1 MTQPPSSS
9 GPLAPPPSG
18 GWNQSGPQPGSG
30 WGQAGAQPGGGMPP
44 AGGGAPQPGGWN
56 QPAAA
61 PAKKPSK
68 APKVL
73 IILGAVIIGLSLVI
87 GIVTAVIGFGQVA
100 GGAEKYQILENG
112 SGTYTAEADETVQ
125 LYSEEGTPAPQCTID
140 GPSVGEGTIQ
150 TSGFGNEGRE
160 WDSFDSFTAEE
171 AGDYTIDC
179 GGTPVMVGPPVSI
192 GGIFAGL
199 GGILL
204 AIGGGVLGFLLLMV
218 GVIIL
223 LVRRGRD

>member
-1 MTQPPSSS
+1 MTQPPPSS
-9 GPLAPPPSG
+9 GPLAPPPGG
-18 GWNQSGPQPGSG
+18 GWNQPGPQP
-30 WGQAGAQPGGGMPP
+30 
-44 AGGGAPQPGGWN
+44 GGAPQPGGWN
-56 QPAAA
+56 QSAAA

-100 GGAEKYQILENG
+100 GGAEKYQILESG

-125 LYSEEGTPAPQCTID
+125 LYAEEGTPAPQCTID
-140 GPSVGEGTIQ
+140 GPAVGEGTIQ

-160 WDSFDSFTAEE
+160 WVSFDSFTAEE

-199 GGILL
+199 GGIVL
-204 AIGGGVLGFLLLMV
+204 AIGGGVLGFLLLVV

>member
-18 GWNQSGPQPGSG
+18 GWNHPGPQSGSG

-44 AGGGAPQPGGWN
+44 AGGGTPQPGGWN

-87 GIVTAVIGFGQVA
+87 GIVTAVIGFGQDR
-100 GGAEKYQILENG
+100 K
-112 SGTYTAEADETVQ
+112 
-125 LYSEEGTPAPQCTID
+125 
-140 GPSVGEGTIQ
+140 SV
-150 TSGFGNEGRE
+150 
-160 WDSFDSFTAEE
+160 
-171 AGDYTIDC
+171 
-179 GGTPVMVGPPVSI
+179 V
-192 GGIFAGL
+192 
-199 GGILL
+199 
-204 AIGGGVLGFLLLMV
+204 
-218 GVIIL
+218 
-223 LVRRGRD
+223 